1 MKRIKLVLTGLL
13 MGCSLALWNPSANAA
28 QRRRSEAEMC
38 ASAEWI
44 FVGTVVRRE
53 SFHDPRPDVYISS
66 RVTMKVEAVVHGS
79 PPPFVR
85 FGVMGGVVESERNI
99 VEDQPVAEIG
109 TRYLIFGRLI
119 DVPSGS
125 GIRDRVQLDNRTA
138 SSPALK
144 LIRFFTLEP
153 DAMLPSSDELG
164 AVWLEH
170 CLPGSLKGQNARP
183 TQKYLKFMPQSF
195 FDWCEHY

>member
-1 MKRIKLVLTGLL
+1 MNRVKLWLFAFLV
-13 MGCSLALWNPSANAA
+13 GCWTASWNPSARAA
-28 QRRRSEAEMC
+28 QRKRSEAEMC

-66 RVTMKVEAVVHGS
+66 RVTMKVEAVAHGA
-79 PPPFVR
+79 PPPLVR
-85 FGVMGGVVESERNI
+85 FGIMGGVVGSERNV
-99 VEDQPVAEIG
+99 VEDQPVAEEG
-109 TRYLIFGRLI
+109 TRYLIFGRLV

-125 GIRDRVQLDNRTA
+125 GLRDRVQLDNRTM

-144 LIRFFTLEP
+144 LIRFFTLDP
-153 DAMLPSSDELG
+153 KAVLPTSDEL
-164 AVWLEH
+164 AAIWLEH
-170 CLPGSLKGQNARP
+170 CLPGSLQGRNVRP
-183 TQKYLKFMPQSF
+183 TQKYLQFLPQSF